1 MARPKTFDGNFEN
14 PVKRWRLV
22 SPQVRPTARNDFID
36 WRPLRGRL
44 IPVNSEEEGRRSRRR
59 RKGSPSLSSFVRRIL
74 LNSKC
79 FEGIQRF
86 RLASWTRL
94 SLSSNYGDATRRVV
108 DSRFYG
114 NTRFSREK
122 RKTKKEKK
130 KEKTLET
137 LWPRVAALS
146 WLRYHERIVLFP
158 PLGRE
163 LGSVLPIRNITPL
176 FRYQPISRL
185 EFLSLDSLFPN
196 RRYFHHILLRLD
208 RFLTNNY
215 ARVSNLP
222 TIDTVCFSSFHLSP
236 SILSQH

>member
-1 MARPKTFDGNFEN
+1 MFRRNPEISTRFLNASLSLFEL
-14 PVKRWRLV
+14 RRCD
-22 SPQVRPTARNDFID
+22 SS
-36 WRPLRGRL
+36 RGRFAFL
-44 IPVNSEEEGRRSRRR
+44 
-59 RKGSPSLSSFVRRIL
+59 RKHEIL
-74 LNSKC
+74 AWKKEN
-79 FEGIQRF
+79 
-86 RLASWTRL
+86 
-94 SLSSNYGDATRRVV
+94 
-108 DSRFYG
+108 
-114 NTRFSREK
+114 EK
-122 RKTKKEKK
+122 RKKK

>member
-22 SPQVRPTARNDFID
+22 GPQVRPTARNDFID
-36 WRPLRGRL
+36 WRPLRDRL
-44 IPVNSEEEGRRSRRR
+44 IPVNSEEKGRRSRRR
-59 RKGSPSLSSFVRRIL
+59 RKGSPSLSSFVRWIL

-130 KEKTLET
+130 KRKNAGNPLT
-137 LWPRVAALS
+137 PRCCIVVAS
-146 WLRYHERIVLFP
+146 
-158 PLGRE
+158 
-163 LGSVLPIRNITPL
+163 LPRTYR
-176 FRYQPISRL
+176 FISSARKGTRKRP
-185 EFLSLDSLFPN
+185 SDS
-196 RRYFHHILLRLD
+196 
-208 RFLTNNY
+208 
-215 ARVSNLP
+215 
-222 TIDTVCFSSFHLSP
+222 
-236 SILSQH
+236 